1 MVEQDYKNKTD
12 RGVPRMLALRRRFLG
27 YSKVYCDVRKGWF
40 LAWNP
45 KRHITYYIL
54 HILIPKSVLAFF
66 TFVLTSFDDT
76 DLIIA
81 WL

>member
-1 MVEQDYKNKTD
+1 
-12 RGVPRMLALRRRFLG
+12 MLAPRRGCLG

-54 HILIPKSVLAFF
+54 HITYTNSKISIGILYIRPH
-66 TFVLTSFDDT
+66 FV
-76 DLIIA
+76 
-81 WL
+81 

>member
-45 KRHITYYIL
+45 KRHITYYIY
-54 HILIPKSVLAFF
+54 
-66 TFVLTSFDDT
+66 
-76 DLIIA
+76 
-81 WL
+81 